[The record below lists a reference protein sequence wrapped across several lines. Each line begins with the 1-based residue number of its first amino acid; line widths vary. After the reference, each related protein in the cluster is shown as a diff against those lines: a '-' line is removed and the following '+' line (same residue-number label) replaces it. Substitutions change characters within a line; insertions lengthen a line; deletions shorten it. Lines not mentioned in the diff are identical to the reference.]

1 MMDLAQL
8 FSDNQQLKQALM
20 QPSIEQLL
28 NALHQYPDEESKET
42 ATGAYE
48 SISKMCAV

>member
-1 MMDLAQL
+1 
-8 FSDNQQLKQALM
+8 M
-20 QPSIEQLL
+20 QPSIEGLL

-48 SISKMCAV
+48 SISKMCTAA